1 MLCLTQIGC
10 LKTLTSESST
20 TNLIPTMIVDNSE
33 YLQIVSFNCNSIRN
47 KVNIV
52 RDILVSYDIFLCHEV
67 ILVDGIW
74 AGSPQL

>member
-1 MLCLTQIGC
+1 MLCLTHIGR
-10 LKTLTSESST
+10 LRTFATGSPT
-20 TNLIPTMIVDNSE
+20 INLIHSMIVDNSE